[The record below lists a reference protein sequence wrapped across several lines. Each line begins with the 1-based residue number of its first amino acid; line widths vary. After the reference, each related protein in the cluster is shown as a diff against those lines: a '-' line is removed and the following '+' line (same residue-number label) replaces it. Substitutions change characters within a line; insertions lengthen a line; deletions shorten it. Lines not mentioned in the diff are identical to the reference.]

1 MHTTLAVVTLAQ
13 LLLVCITP
21 ILYYRIGT
29 VALPAAIVISV
40 LFTLRTVLILKASSA
55 LLRDVTKEAK
65 KAGRDRLTK
74 VGGRVS

>member
-21 ILYYRIGT
+21 ILYYKIET
-29 VALPAAIVISV
+29 VVLPVVIVISV

-55 LLRDVTKEAK
+55 LLQDAIREGK
-65 KAGRDRLTK
+65 KAGQDKLTK
-74 VGGRVS
+74 VGGRA